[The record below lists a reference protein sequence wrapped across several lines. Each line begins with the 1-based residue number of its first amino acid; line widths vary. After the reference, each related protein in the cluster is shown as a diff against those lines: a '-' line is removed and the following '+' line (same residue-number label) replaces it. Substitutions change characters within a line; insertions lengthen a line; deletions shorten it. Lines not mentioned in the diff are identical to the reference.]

1 MPRYLHVVRPD
12 PEGPNLYDALTDA
25 RAQIRQARALAGDR
39 PLAELQADPHYLAAH
54 HEANAAME
62 AYKAACGATYQI
74 RSTTSLAKVLR
85 DIERAESTG
94 DYTGLPEDLAC
105 FLEFAADH
113 EGVFT
118 S

>member
-25 RAQIRQARALAGDR
+25 RTQIRQARALAGDR
-39 PLAELQADPHYLAAH
+39 PLADLQADPHYLAVHRAAN
-54 HEANAAME
+54 EAMQ
-62 AYKAACGATYQI
+62 AYKAANGATYQV
-74 RSTTSLAKVLR
+74 RSSRSLEKIIR

-94 DYTGLPEDLAC
+94 DYSALPEDLAC
-105 FLEFAADH
+105 FLDYAADH
-113 EGVFT
+113 GGIFT